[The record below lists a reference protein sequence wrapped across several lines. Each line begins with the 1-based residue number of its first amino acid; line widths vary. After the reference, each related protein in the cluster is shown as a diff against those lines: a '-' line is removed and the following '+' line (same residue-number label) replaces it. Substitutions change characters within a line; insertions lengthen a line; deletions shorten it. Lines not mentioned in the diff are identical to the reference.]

1 MKHRIKKR
9 VCFSRLNIRIQEGWC
24 KILSN
29 YKTEDIKN
37 FSFISHGGAGKTTLT
52 EDVLF
57 NAGVIK
63 QIGSVDEG
71 NTKSDF
77 IPEEKDHKY
86 SVNSSY
92 FSFNWKNKQINLI
105 DSPGY
110 ADFRGEVA
118 SATRMVESSVLL
130 IDADSGVEV
139 NTNYVWNIA
148 VENNNSMF
156 IFINKF
162 DKEGTNF
169 NEVFN
174 ELEENFDKS
183 LLPITIPYKEGDEY
197 KGIIDLLEETY
208 IESQDGKEVKS
219 DLNDTQQD
227 MLEEYKLSVFESI
240 VELDEELMMKYL
252 EDEEITQEELNNAL
266 LKGVLSKEI
275 VPVFSGSALR
285 NSGVKKLMEYLNTLA
300 PSATE
305 RDNLEVEAGE
315 ETKEYETTEEGP
327 FIGMVGKTMV
337 DPYIGKLS
345 IFRVYSGKIGKS
357 EEIYVPRT
365 KDDYRVSKLYKLRGS
380 EQEQVE
386 ELIAGDI
393 GAVAKLDELDT
404 SDTITKEDLD
414 IKIKPIEFPVPM
426 LMKAAEPFS
435 EDENEKMSAAIQ
447 RYSLEDPTFRVEY
460 RKATKQMIVRGM
472 GTVHLDV
479 VNDICQRKFD
489 VGFKLEEPKVE
500 YKETIRKKVSV
511 EEKYKKQS
519 GGRGQ
524 YGHVMIRFEPL
535 PRGSGFEFEE
545 EIFGGAIPSK
555 FIPAVEKGIL
565 EAKDEGALAG
575 YPVVDFKA
583 TVYDGSYHDVDSSE
597 MAFKIAASKAFR
609 QALQKAKP
617 ILLEPIMNVTVVVP
631 ERFMGDIMGDLNSRR
646 GKISGMEPQ
655 DGTQKIKAKVPKS
668 ELFNYATD
676 LKSITGGYGYFTM
689 EFSNYEKVPGE
700 TSEEIIEER
709 KQEEEEKK

>member
-9 VCFSRLNIRIQEGWC
+9 VCFSSLNIRIQEGWC

-57 NAGVIK
+57 NAGVIE
-63 QIGSVDEG
+63 QMGSVDEG
-71 NTKSDF
+71 STKSDF
-77 IPEEKDHKY
+77 IPEEKEHKY

-92 FSFNWKNKQINLI
+92 FSFNWNNKQINLI
-105 DSPGY
+105 DTPGY

-130 IDADSGVEV
+130 VNADSGVEV

-169 NEVFN
+169 KEVFN

-208 IESQDGKEVKS
+208 IESKDGKEVKS
-219 DLNDTQQD
+219 DLNDSQQEI
-227 MLEEYKLSVFESI
+227 LEEYKLSVFESI

-252 EDEEITQEELNNAL
+252 EDEEITQEELNKAL

-285 NSGVKKLMEYLNTLA
+285 NSGVKKLMECLNTLA
-300 PSATE
+300 PSADQ
-305 RDNLEVEAGE
+305 RDKLKVKAGE
-315 ETKEYETTEEGP
+315 ETEEYETNEEGP

-345 IFRVYSGKIGKS
+345 IFRVYSGKVEKS

-365 KDDYRVSKLYKLRGS
+365 NDDYRVSKLYKLRGS

-404 SDTITKEDLD
+404 SDTITKEDLN
-414 IKIKPIEFPVPM
+414 IKIKPIEFPTPM

-489 VGFKLEEPKVE
+489 VGFELEEPKVE
-500 YKETIRKKVSV
+500 YKETIRKKVAV

-565 EAKDEGALAG
+565 EAKDEGALASS
-575 YPVVDFKA
+575 PVVDFKA

-609 QALQKAKP
+609 KALRKAKP
-617 ILLEPIMNVTVVVP
+617 ILLEPIMDVTVVVP

-689 EFSNYEKVPGE
+689 DFSNYEKVPSE
-700 TSEEIIEER
+700 TSDEIIEER
-709 KQEEEEKK
+709 KQKEEE

>member
-1 MKHRIKKR
+1 VKHRIKKR
-9 VCFSRLNIRIQEGWC
+9 VCFSSLNIRIQEGWC

-52 EDVLF
+52 EDILF
-57 NAGVIK
+57 NAGVIE

-77 IPEEKDHKY
+77 IPEEKEHKY

-92 FSFNWKNKQINLI
+92 FSFNWNNKQINLI
-105 DSPGY
+105 DTPGY

-130 IDADSGVEV
+130 VNADSGIEV

-148 VENNNSMF
+148 VGNNNSMF
-156 IFINKF
+156 IFINQF

-169 NEVFN
+169 NEVLN

-197 KGIIDLLEETY
+197 KGVIDLLEETF
-208 IESQDGKEVKS
+208 IESKDGKEAKS
-219 DLNDTQQD
+219 DLNEKQQELLD
-227 MLEEYKLSVFESI
+227 EYKLSVFESI

-252 EDEEITQEELNNAL
+252 EEEEITQEELNNAL

-285 NSGVKKLMEYLNTLA
+285 NSGVKKLMECLNKLA
-300 PSATE
+300 PSAAE
-305 RDNLEVEAGE
+305 RETLKVEAKE
-315 ETKEYETTEEGP
+315 DTAEYETNEEGP

-345 IFRVYSGKIGKS
+345 IFRVYSGKIEKS

-414 IKIKPIEFPVPM
+414 IKIDPIEFPVPM
-426 LMKAAEPFS
+426 LMKAAEPIS

-447 RYSLEDPTFRVEY
+447 RYSLEDPTFRVSY
-460 RKATKQMIVRGM
+460 KKATKQMIVRGM

-500 YKETIRKKVSV
+500 YKEAIRKKVSV
-511 EEKYKKQS
+511 EKKYKKQS

-565 EAKDEGALAG
+565 EAKDEGSLAG

-609 QALQKAKP
+609 QALQNAKP
-617 ILLEPIMNVTVVVP
+617 ILLEPIMDVTVVVP

-689 EFSNYEKVPGE
+689 DFSNYEKVPRE
-700 TSEEIIEER
+700 TSEEIIEEHR
-709 KQEEEEKK
+709 QKEEE

>member
-1 MKHRIKKR
+1 M
-9 VCFSRLNIRIQEGWC
+9 
-24 KILSN
+24 SN

-37 FSFISHGGAGKTTLT
+37 ISFISHGGAGKTTLT
-52 EDVLF
+52 EDILF
-57 NAGVIK
+57 NAGLIE

-77 IPEEKDHKY
+77 IPEEKEHKY

-92 FSFNWKNKQINLI
+92 FSFNWNNKQVNLI
-105 DSPGY
+105 DTPGY

-130 IDADSGVEV
+130 INADSGVEV
-139 NTNYVWNIA
+139 NTNYVWDIA

-162 DKEGTNF
+162 DKEGTKF

-174 ELEENFDKS
+174 ELKENFDKS
-183 LLPITIPYKEGDEY
+183 LLPITIPYKEGDQF
-197 KGIIDLLEETY
+197 KGILDLLNESY
-208 IESQDGKEVKS
+208 IKPKDGKEVKS
-219 DLNDTQQD
+219 DLNDTQKD
-227 MLEEYKLSVFESI
+227 MIEEYKLNVFESI

-252 EDEEITQEELNNAL
+252 EDEEITQKQLNKAL

-275 VPVFSGSALR
+275 VPVFSGSALQ
-285 NSGVKKLMEYLNTLA
+285 NSGVNRLMEYLNKLA
-300 PSATE
+300 PSATD
-305 RDNLEVEAGE
+305 RNNLKVEAGE
-315 ETKEYETTEEGP
+315 EAKEYETTEDGP
-327 FIGMVGKTMV
+327 FIGIVGKTMV

-345 IFRVYSGKIGKS
+345 IFRVYSGRIEKG

-365 KDDYRVSKLYKLRGS
+365 NDDYRVSKLYKLSGS
-380 EQEQVE
+380 KQEQVE

-414 IKIKPIEFPVPM
+414 IKIEPIDFPVPM
-426 LMKAAEPFS
+426 LIKAAVPIN
-435 EDENEKMSAAIQ
+435 EDENEKMSSAIQ

-460 RKATKQMIVRGM
+460 KKATKQMLVRGM
-472 GTVHLDV
+472 GTVHLAV

-489 VGFKLEEPKVE
+489 VGFKLAEPKVE

-524 YGHVMIRFEPL
+524 YGHVMIKFEPL
-535 PRGSGFEFEE
+535 PRGRGFEFEE
-545 EIFGGAIPSK
+545 EIFGGAIPSQY
-555 FIPAVEKGIL
+555 IPAVEKGIL
-565 EAKDEGALAG
+565 EAKDEGVLAK

-597 MAFKIAASKAFR
+597 MAFKIAASKAFK
-609 QALQKAKP
+609 QALKKAKP
-617 ILLEPIMNVTVVVP
+617 ILLEPIMDVTVVVP
-631 ERFMGDIMGDLNSRR
+631 ETFMGDIMGDLNSRR

-655 DGTQKIKAKVPKS
+655 DGTQKIKAEVPKS

-689 EFSNYEKVPGE
+689 EFSNYEKVPEE
-700 TSEEIIEER
+700 TSEKIIEQRE
-709 KQEEEEKK
+709 QEEE

>member
-1 MKHRIKKR
+1 MKPRNKKR
-9 VCFSRLNIRIQEGWC
+9 VCFSSHNIRIQEGWC

-52 EDVLF
+52 EDILF
-57 NAGVIK
+57 NAGVIE

-86 SVNSSY
+86 SINSSY
-92 FSFNWKNKQINLI
+92 FSFDWKNNKVNLI
-105 DSPGY
+105 DTPGY
-110 ADFRGEVA
+110 ADFRGEV
-118 SATRMVESSVLL
+118 SSSTRLVESSVLL
-130 IDADSGVEV
+130 INADSGVEV
-139 NTNYVWNIA
+139 NTNYVWDIA

-156 IFINKF
+156 IFLNKF
-162 DKEGTNF
+162 DKEGTKF
-169 NEVFN
+169 NEVFS

-183 LLPITIPYKEGDEY
+183 LLPLTIPYKEGEEY
-197 KGIIDLLEETY
+197 KGIIDLLEESY
-208 IESQDGKEVKS
+208 IVNKDNKEVKS
-219 DLNDTQQD
+219 DLNDEQQEI
-227 MLEEYKLSVFESI
+227 LEEYKLNVFESI

-252 EDEEITQEELNNAL
+252 EEEEITQEELNNAL

-275 VPVFSGSALR
+275 VPVFSGSALH
-285 NSGVKKLMEYLNTLA
+285 NSGVNKLMEYLSKLA
-300 PSATE
+300 PSAVE
-305 RDNLEVEAGE
+305 RDNLKVEASE
-315 ETKEYETTEEGP
+315 ETEDYETNEKGP

-345 IFRVYSGKIGKS
+345 IFRVYSGNLEKGD
-357 EEIYVPRT
+357 EIYVPRT
-365 KDDYRVSKLYKLRGS
+365 DENYRVSKLYKLSGS
-380 EQEQVE
+380 KQEQVE

-404 SDTITKEDLD
+404 SDTITKEEFD
-414 IKIKPIEFPVPM
+414 IKIKPIDFPTPM
-426 LMKAAEPFS
+426 LMKAAEPIS
-435 EDENEKMSAAIQ
+435 EDETEKMSAAIQ
-447 RYSLEDPTFRVEY
+447 RYSLEDPTFRVKY
-460 RKATKQMIVRGM
+460 KKPTKQMIVRGM

-489 VGFKLEEPKVE
+489 VGFELEEPKVE

-524 YGHVMIRFEPL
+524 YGHVMIQFEPL

-565 EAKDEGALAG
+565 EAKDEGALAN

-583 TVYDGSYHDVDSSE
+583 IVYDGSYHDVDSSE

-617 ILLEPIMNVTVVVP
+617 VLLEPIMDVTVVVP
-631 ERFMGDIMGDLNSRR
+631 KDFMGDIMGDLNSRR

-676 LKSITGGYGYFTM
+676 LKSITGGYGHFTM
-689 EFSNYEKVPGE
+689 EFSNYERIPNE
-700 TSEEIIEER
+700 TSEKIIEER
-709 KQEEEEKK
+709 EQEEEE